1 MTRDNQSILLR
12 VRRSVSDMAAYSSA
26 RSLYSAEDG
35 YILLDANE
43 CPYEPYVGSKDQSR
57 YAGQQPD
64 RAVQA
69 LCRLYDVS
77 KRNLVLT
84 RGADEAIDV
93 LMRAFCEAREDTVVI
108 CPPTFPMYAQ
118 AAALQGVALL
128 ASPLNEVDFTFDV
141 DKVLKTVQSNTKIVF
156 VCSPNNPTGNLVP
169 VSDIE
174 KLCTALAGQ
183 ALIVTD
189 ETYIEFSKGQSVVP
203 LIERYENLVVLRTLS
218 KAYAAAG
225 LRAGVAIGNSS
236 VIDVMKKVL
245 APYPVAQVVA
255 DEICRILTE
264 SNISRLRGKIAETV
278 ARRDRLVSEFLKL
291 DDVVS
296 IYPSEANFLLI
307 KVKDGKGFV
316 KRCLDGGVIIRD
328 QSAQKGLE
336 NCARIAIGSD
346 EEMARL
352 FDVIC
357 GRAQKQK
364 VGRMARV
371 VRNTK
376 ETAIDV
382 RVNLDSVSPVAISTG
397 IGFYDHMLEQIARH
411 GGFSLNLECTGDL
424 EIDSHHTVEDC
435 AIALGQALKEAL
447 GDKRGIERYGF
458 TVPMD
463 ESLCSAAID
472 LSGRAYLNFEADFP
486 DIQVGDLP
494 VDMVEHIFRSL
505 AENLGANVHISVK
518 GENTHHM
525 VEACFKAF
533 GRALGQAIRQSGG
546 SELPSSKGVLA

>member
-1 MTRDNQSILLR
+1 MKETQSILSR
-12 VRRSVSDMAAYSSA
+12 VRRSVVEMAAYSSA

-35 YILLDANE
+35 YVFLDANE
-43 CPYEPYVGSKDQSR
+43 CSYEPYIGSKNQSR
-57 YAGQQPD
+57 YAGQQPA
-64 RAVQA
+64 RAVEA

-77 KRNLVLT
+77 KRNLILT

-93 LMRAFCEAREDTVVI
+93 LMRAFCEAREDSVVI
-108 CPPTFPMYAQ
+108 CPPTFPMYQQ
-118 AAALQGVALL
+118 AATLQGVDLIKT
-128 ASPLNEVDFTFDV
+128 PLNAVDFSFDT
-141 DKVLKTVQSNTKIVF
+141 DGVLKSVQSNTKIVF

-169 VSDIE
+169 VSEIE
-174 KLCTALAGQ
+174 KLCVELTGRSL
-183 ALIVTD
+183 VVVD

-203 LIERYENLVVLRTLS
+203 LIEKFENLVVLRTLS

-225 LRAGVAIGNSS
+225 LRAGVAIGNSA

-255 DEICRILTE
+255 DEICKILTE
-264 SNISRLRGKIAETV
+264 ANIKRLREKIAETV

-307 KVKDGKGFV
+307 KVKNGKDFA
-316 KRCLDGGVIIRD
+316 KRCLDGAVILRD

-336 NCARIAIGSD
+336 NCVRIAIGSD
-346 EEMARL
+346 EDMARL

-357 GRAQKQK
+357 GRAAQVKM
-364 VGRMARV
+364 GRTV
-371 VRNTK
+371 QIVRNTK

-382 RVNLDSVSPVAISTG
+382 RVNLDSSAPVKISTG

-411 GGFSLNLECTGDL
+411 GGFSLTLECAGDL
-424 EIDSHHTVEDC
+424 DIDAHHTVEDC

-463 ESLCSAAID
+463 ESLASAAID
-472 LSGRAYLNFEADFP
+472 LSGRAYLKFEADFP
-486 DIQVGDLP
+486 DAQVGDLP
-494 VDMVEHIFRSL
+494 VDMVTHVFRSL
-505 AENLGANVHISVK
+505 AENLGSNVHISVK

-533 GRALGQAIRQSGG
+533 GRALGLAIRQSGG

>member
-1 MTRDNQSILLR
+1 MKETQSIISR
-12 VRRSVSDMAAYSSA
+12 VRRAVVEMSAYSSA
-26 RSLYSAEDG
+26 RSLYNAEDG
-35 YILLDANE
+35 YIFLDANE
-43 CPYEPYVGSKDQSR
+43 CSYEPYIGSKNQSR
-57 YAGQQPD
+57 YAGQQPA
-64 RAVQA
+64 RAVEA

-93 LMRAFCEAREDTVVI
+93 LMRAFCEAREDSVVI
-108 CPPTFPMYAQ
+108 CPPTFPMYQQ
-118 AAALQGVALL
+118 AAALQGVDLIKT
-128 ASPLNEVDFTFDV
+128 PLNAVDFSFDA
-141 DKVLKTVQSNTKIVF
+141 DGVLKSVQDNTKIVF

-174 KLCTALAGQ
+174 KLCVGLTGQ
-183 ALIVTD
+183 ALVVVD

-203 LIERYENLVVLRTLS
+203 LIEKFENLVVLRTLS

-225 LRAGVAIGNSS
+225 LRAGVAIGNST

-255 DEICRILTE
+255 DEICKILTE
-264 SNISRLRGKIAETV
+264 VNIKRLREKIAETV

-296 IYPSEANFLLI
+296 IYPSEANFLLM
-307 KVKDGKGFV
+307 KVKDGKEFS
-316 KRCLDGGVIIRD
+316 KKCLDGGVIIRD

-336 NCARIAIGSD
+336 NCVRIAIGSD
-346 EEMARL
+346 EDMGRL

-357 GRAQKQK
+357 GRAAQVK
-364 VGRMARV
+364 VGRVAQI

-382 RVNLDSVSPVAISTG
+382 RVSLDSSAPVKISTG

-411 GGFSLNLECTGDL
+411 GGFSLVLECAGDL
-424 EIDSHHTVEDC
+424 EIDAHHTVEDC

-463 ESLCSAAID
+463 ESLASAAID
-472 LSGRAYLNFEADFP
+472 LSGRAYLKFDADFP
-486 DIQVGDLP
+486 DAQVGDLP
-494 VDMVEHIFRSL
+494 VDLVAHVFRSL
-505 AENLGANVHISVK
+505 AENLGANVHISVR

-533 GRALGQAIRQSGG
+533 GRALGVAIRQSGG